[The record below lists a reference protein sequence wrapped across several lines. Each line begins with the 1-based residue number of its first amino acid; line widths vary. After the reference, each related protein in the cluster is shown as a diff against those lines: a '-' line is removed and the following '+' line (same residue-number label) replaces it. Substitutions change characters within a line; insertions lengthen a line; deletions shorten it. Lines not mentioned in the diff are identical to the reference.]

1 MTYRKKADQ
10 KYIDWAIDQILNW
23 KNSWAPENT
32 FHIHGENERMFPI
45 RNIQPTHVIKEG
57 TYIMI
62 LNRAGEVSVCIEQ
75 IVLGKQ

>member
-10 KYIDWAIDQILNW
+10 KYIDWAIDQILSC

-45 RNIQPTHVIKEG
+45 RIF
-57 TYIMI
+57 
-62 LNRAGEVSVCIEQ
+62 NRHMLSKKART
-75 IVLGKQ
+75 